1 MLVSTSNK
9 SRFYYFTSCQQW
21 SYCADWTVDARWRV
35 PVVWNWSTP
44 WTARN
49 WLSFPIFRNQ
59 KSQSHHCLCVCVLSS
74 PESLFYNLVPPP
86 FETGTH
92 TLYSGG
98 GVANGGEAVVP
109 RLALG
114 QTCAHTHHHQ
124 HHLHPN
130 IRMATFGEITMPVGG
145 VQLFLSGRLIPRNWT
160 HFEVQHRN

>member
-1 MLVSTSNK
+1 MPTVIVLRRLNCWRTLTGACGVKLVNTMNRSQLVIFS
-9 SRFYYFTSCQQW
+9 YFFVIKK
-21 SYCADWTVDARWRV
+21 AKVATV
-35 PVVWNWSTP
+35 
-44 WTARN
+44 
-49 WLSFPIFRNQ
+49 
-59 KSQSHHCLCVCVLSS
+59 CVCVLSS